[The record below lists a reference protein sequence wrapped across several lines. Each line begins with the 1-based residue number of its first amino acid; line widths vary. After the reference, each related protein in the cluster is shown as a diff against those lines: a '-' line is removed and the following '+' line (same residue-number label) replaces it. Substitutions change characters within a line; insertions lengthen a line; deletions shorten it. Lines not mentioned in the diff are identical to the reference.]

1 MEAKLREVFE
11 VRRLI
16 SNAYNGYST
25 SLVEIKHDV
34 DPALIEDVWSEVQD
48 KIDQSLP
55 LLPIESK
62 VELIRSSGPPTTLL
76 YGIVWNGLGDAPKIL
91 MTRVARDLK
100 QKLAFE
106 PGTEKAFTFGGANEE
121 ILIEVDNNKLSNM
134 GISLSELS
142 NLLSSADNKKPI
154 GTINN
159 DSQQILSL
167 IHISEPTR
175 PY

>member
-1 MEAKLREVFE
+1 MNPIIIFLNRPRVFLLSLIFITLSGLFALNSLPRQENPELAQRWSIVKVEFLGASPARIETLILEPLEAKLREVFE

-76 YGIVWNGLGDAPKIL
+76 YGVVWNGLGDAPKIL
-91 MTRVARDLK
+91 MTR
-100 QKLAFE
+100 
-106 PGTEKAFTFGGANEE
+106 
-121 ILIEVDNNKLSNM
+121 
-134 GISLSELS
+134 
-142 NLLSSADNKKPI
+142 
-154 GTINN
+154 
-159 DSQQILSL
+159 LSL
-167 IHISEPTR
+167 IHI
-175 PY
+175 